1 MLTRL
6 VDALARIMAI
16 LGGLVL
22 GGLVVMTCLSIAG
35 RFLSGLLYTD
45 PLAGTALA
53 AALLDLGIGPI
64 DGDFELIEAG
74 MAFAIFA
81 FLPITQLRGAH
92 ASVDVFTARM
102 GPGANRVLGFLWS
115 GVFAG
120 VLILV
125 AWQLWLGTEAK
136 MRYGETTYLIQ
147 FPIWWAYAA
156 ALTGAVVAA
165 LVAIHVAVLRL
176 VELATGQTILPAD
189 GDRW

>member
-22 GGLVVMTCLSIAG
+22 AGLVAMTCLSIAG
-35 RFLSGLLYTD
+35 RFVNGLLYLE
-45 PLAGTALA
+45 PLAGTGPAE
-53 AALLDLGIGPI
+53 ALLALGIGPI

-92 ASVDVFTARM
+92 AAVDVFTARM
-102 GPGANRVLGFLWS
+102 GEGANRVLGLLWS
-115 GVFAG
+115 VVFAG
-120 VLILV
+120 VLVLI

-147 FPIWWAYAA
+147 FPLWWAYAA
-156 ALTGAVVAA
+156 SLTGAVAAA
-165 LVAIHVAVLRL
+165 LVAIYVAIVRV
-176 VELATGQTILPAD
+176 VELSTGQAILLPD
-189 GDRW
+189 GDGR